1 MAIAAPAAVPTP
13 SMRARFSAIAVLV
26 VGVGISSF
34 SLLVGLST
42 FGRPGSFQATPFGDI
57 GAFVF
62 AVTLLALGFV
72 LRSRRPENTIG
83 ALFLAFGICA
93 TLAHLAWAVMQAGY
107 QPGGDPRLGAIGAWL
122 GMVGSILTWTY
133 LLISVIIRFPDGEPA
148 TPGEARVLRWL
159 PAFCVV
165 AAATAALR
173 PGPLLIFLAFDNPVS
188 TPTNLHGLLT
198 IASSIGLGGVLAPG
212 FIAGAAIVR
221 RYRAATNVERLQL
234 RWFALGASVAVIAS
248 ATYLVFGVVVA
259 PENDFVREVTYALFV
274 VSLAGLPIAVF
285 HAITTHRLY
294 DIDRIIGRAFAYGA
308 LTAILA
314 GLYSASVRLF
324 NWVFVSVTGQ
334 ESEAA
339 LVLTTLVLATSFTP
353 IKSALERLA
362 TRRFKF
368 DAAPTDA
375 APPAG
380 AVDATNAAAGPFTP
394 AQLAT
399 IDARIAAAL
408 ERASAGQ
415 DRRRP
420 GEGPVG

>member
-1 MAIAAPAAVPTP
+1 
-13 SMRARFSAIAVLV
+13 
-26 VGVGISSF
+26 
-34 SLLVGLST
+34 
-42 FGRPGSFQATPFGDI
+42 
-57 GAFVF
+57 
-62 AVTLLALGFV
+62 
-72 LRSRRPENTIG
+72 
-83 ALFLAFGICA
+83 
-93 TLAHLAWAVMQAGY
+93 
-107 QPGGDPRLGAIGAWL
+107 
-122 GMVGSILTWTY
+122 
-133 LLISVIIRFPDGEPA
+133 
-148 TPGEARVLRWL
+148 
-159 PAFCVV
+159 
-165 AAATAALR
+165 
-173 PGPLLIFLAFDNPVS
+173 
-188 TPTNLHGLLT
+188 
-198 IASSIGLGGVLAPG
+198 
-212 FIAGAAIVR
+212 
-221 RYRAATNVERLQL
+221 
-234 RWFALGASVAVIAS
+234 
-248 ATYLVFGVVVA
+248 
-259 PENDFVREVTYALFV
+259 

-324 NWVFVSVTGQ
+324 TWVFVSVTGQ

-368 DAAPTDA
+368 DAAPTSES
-375 APPAG
+375 PAG
-380 AVDATNAAAGPFTP
+380 AVDATSAAEGLFTP

-408 ERASAGQ
+408 ERSSAGE